1 MTAPSTA
8 DIDFDPFAPRPFEEL
23 PPIWAE
29 LRDRAPVYR
38 TAAGMYVV
46 SRYDDVRGIQRSPGL
61 FSNRPQADEASNF
74 PTDADADPEQLEMLR
89 ALMAGFP
96 SEATVEELTSART
109 IIAADPPDHTRI
121 RRIVNRG
128 FTPGRI
134 AALGPK
140 IDMIVDECLSGI
152 ETADGYDVVSRL
164 AIPLPVQVIGD
175 MLGIEPEMRPKIKYW
190 TDGIAQSSVGDLRG
204 TTEGLAL
211 GMRMLREFSTYLAPL
226 VEQRRVHPQDDIIS
240 AMVRS
245 LDDDTLSTA
254 EALMMAVTIMAA
266 GNETTTNLI
275 GNAVVAFYENP
286 GQLELLRADPS
297 LLPNAVEEANR
308 ISSPIQFNFR
318 EALDDVKVAGT
329 RIPKGATV
337 ILHLASANR
346 DPRQFDHAD
355 SFRVDRPLGKNLAFG
370 HGIHFCLG
378 AHLTAQEARSALGK
392 LLPHLDRFDLD
403 LRALE
408 RNPYMLLHGV
418 KSIPLTAKA

>member
-1 MTAPSTA
+1 MTAHATV
-8 DIDFDPFAPRPFEEL
+8 DIDFDPFAPRPFGEL

-29 LRDRAPVYR
+29 LRDRAPVFR

-46 SRYDDVRGIQRSPGL
+46 SRYDDVRSIQRSPGL

-96 SEATVEELTSART
+96 SEVTVEELTSART

-134 AALGPK
+134 ATLGTK
-140 IDMIVDECLSGI
+140 IDVIVDECLSGI
-152 ETADGYDVVSRL
+152 EMAEVYDVVSRL
-164 AIPLPVQVIGD
+164 AIPLPVQIIGD
-175 MLGIEPEMRPKIKYW
+175 MLGIEPEMRPNIKRW

-211 GMRMLREFSTYLAPL
+211 GLSVLHEFSTYLAPL

-245 LDDDTLSTA
+245 MDDDTLSTA

-286 GQLELLRADPS
+286 GQLGLLKADPF

-318 EALDDVKVAGT
+318 EALDDVEVAGT

-346 DPRQFDHAD
+346 DPRQFEDAD

-378 AHLTAQEARSALGK
+378 AHLTALEARSALHK
-392 LLPHLDRFDLD
+392 LIPHLNRFDLD
-403 LRALE
+403 LNALE
-408 RNPYMLLHGV
+408 RSPYMFLHGV
-418 KSIPLTAKA
+418 KSIPLTA

>member
-1 MTAPSTA
+1 MTAPSTT

-23 PPIWAE
+23 PPLWAE

-38 TAAGMYVV
+38 TAADMYVV
-46 SRYDDVRGIQRSPGL
+46 TRYDDVRSIQRSPGL

-74 PTDADADPEQLEMLR
+74 PTGADADPEQLEMLR

-96 SEATVEELTSART
+96 SEASIEDLTSART

-128 FTPGRI
+128 FTPGRMV
-134 AALGPK
+134 ALGPK
-140 IDMIVDECLSGI
+140 IDMIVGECLSGI

-211 GMRMLREFSTYLAPL
+211 GMRMLREFSAYLAPL

-245 LDDDTLSTA
+245 MDDDTLSTA

-286 GQLELLRADPS
+286 DQLELLKADPS
-297 LLPNAVEEANR
+297 LLPNAVEACAIAGTDDVAEAARRLAERTGTVLVKCGRDGVLAAAGGRVVRAPAVAVDVCDTIGAGDSTNAGWLAGVLSGWPVER
-308 ISSPIQFNFR
+308 AAALAAACGSLSTRGRGGTAAQPTMV
-318 EALDDVKVAGT
+318 EAL
-329 RIPKGATV
+329 
-337 ILHLASANR
+337 
-346 DPRQFDHAD
+346 
-355 SFRVDRPLGKNLAFG
+355 
-370 HGIHFCLG
+370 
-378 AHLTAQEARSALGK
+378 ARL
-392 LLPHLDRFDLD
+392 
-403 LRALE
+403 
-408 RNPYMLLHGV
+408 
-418 KSIPLTAKA
+418 

>member
-1 MTAPSTA
+1 MTAHATV
-8 DIDFDPFAPRPFEEL
+8 DIDFDPFAPRPFGEL

-46 SRYDDVRGIQRSPGL
+46 SRYDDVRSIQRSPGL

-74 PTDADADPEQLEMLR
+74 PTDADADPEQLEMLG

-96 SEATVEELTSART
+96 SEVTVEELTSART

-134 AALGPK
+134 ATLGTK
-140 IDMIVDECLSGI
+140 IDVIVDECLSGI
-152 ETADGYDVVSRL
+152 EMAEDYDVVSRL
-164 AIPLPVQVIGD
+164 AIPLPVQIIGD
-175 MLGIEPEMRPKIKYW
+175 MLGIEPEIRPNIKRW

-211 GMRMLREFSTYLAPL
+211 GLRVLHEFSTYLAPL
-226 VEQRRVHPQDDIIS
+226 VEQRRVHPRDDIIS

-245 LDDDTLSTA
+245 MDDDTLSTA

-286 GQLELLRADPS
+286 GQLGLLKADLF

-318 EALDDVKVAGT
+318 EALDDVEVAGT

-346 DPRQFDHAD
+346 DPRQFEDAD
-355 SFRVDRPLGKNLAFG
+355 SFRVDCPLGKNLAFG

-378 AHLTAQEARSALGK
+378 AHLTALEARSALRK
-392 LLPHLDRFDLD
+392 LIPHLNRFDLD
-403 LRALE
+403 LNALE
-408 RNPYMLLHGV
+408 RSPYMFLHGV
-418 KSIPLTAKA
+418 KSIPLTA

>member
-1 MTAPSTA
+1 V
-8 DIDFDPFAPRPFEEL
+8 L
-23 PPIWAE
+23 
-29 LRDRAPVYR
+29 
-38 TAAGMYVV
+38 
-46 SRYDDVRGIQRSPGL
+46 
-61 FSNRPQADEASNF
+61 
-74 PTDADADPEQLEMLR
+74 
-89 ALMAGFP
+89 
-96 SEATVEELTSART
+96 
-109 IIAADPPDHTRI
+109 H
-121 RRIVNRG
+121 
-128 FTPGRI
+128 
-134 AALGPK
+134 
-140 IDMIVDECLSGI
+140 
-152 ETADGYDVVSRL
+152 
-164 AIPLPVQVIGD
+164 
-175 MLGIEPEMRPKIKYW
+175 
-190 TDGIAQSSVGDLRG
+190 
-204 TTEGLAL
+204 
-211 GMRMLREFSTYLAPL
+211 EFSTYLAPL

-245 LDDDTLSTA
+245 MDDDTLSTA

-286 GQLELLRADPS
+286 GQFELLKTNPF

-318 EALDDVKVAGT
+318 EALDNVEVAGT

-346 DPRQFDHAD
+346 DPRQFDDAD

-392 LLPHLDRFDLD
+392 LIPHLNRFDLD
-403 LRALE
+403 LHALQ

-418 KSIPLTAKA
+418 KSIPLTAKP

>member
-1 MTAPSTA
+1 MTAHATV
-8 DIDFDPFAPRPFEEL
+8 DIDFDPFAPRPFREL
-23 PPIWAE
+23 PPVWAE
-29 LRDRAPVYR
+29 LRDRAPVYL

-46 SRYDDVRGIQRSPGL
+46 SRYDDVRGIQRSPRL

-74 PTDADADPEQLEMLR
+74 PTGADAAPEQLELLG

-96 SEATVEELTSART
+96 SEVSVEKLTSART
-109 IIAADPPDHTRI
+109 IIGADPPDHTRI

-134 AALGPK
+134 ASLGTK
-140 IDMIVDECLSGI
+140 IDVIVDECLSGI
-152 ETADGYDVVSRL
+152 ETAEVYDVVSRL
-164 AIPLPVQVIGD
+164 AIPLPVQIIGD
-175 MLGIEPEMRPKIKYW
+175 MLGIEPKMRPNIKRW

-211 GMRMLREFSTYLAPL
+211 GLRVLREFSTYLAPL

-245 LDDDTLSTA
+245 MDDDTLSTA

-286 GQLELLRADPS
+286 GQLGLLKADLF

-318 EALDDVKVAGT
+318 EALDDVEVAGT

-337 ILHLASANR
+337 VLHLASANR
-346 DPRQFDHAD
+346 DPRQFEDAD

-378 AHLTAQEARSALGK
+378 AHLTALEARSALRK
-392 LLPHLDRFDLD
+392 LIPHLDRFDLD
-403 LRALE
+403 LNALE
-408 RNPYMLLHGV
+408 RSPYMFLHGV
-418 KSIPLTAKA
+418 KSIPLTA